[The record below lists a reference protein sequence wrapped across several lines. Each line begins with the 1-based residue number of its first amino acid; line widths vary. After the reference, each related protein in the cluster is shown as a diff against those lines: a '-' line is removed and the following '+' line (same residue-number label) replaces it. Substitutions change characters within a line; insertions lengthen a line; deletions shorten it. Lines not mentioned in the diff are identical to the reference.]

1 MMNVSLKTVGYWSE
15 SGSLLIEGTARRLPR
30 APVGASAPAQE
41 PELLSSAAR
50 PLDASVATSL
60 PTPEVM
66 TQLRFQAFALAL
78 NRLIGAGGGLA
89 NVQGGPL
96 VLAWEALGNPPR
108 R

>member
-1 MMNVSLKTVGYWSE
+1 
-15 SGSLLIEGTARRLPR
+15 
-30 APVGASAPAQE
+30 
-41 PELLSSAAR
+41 
-50 PLDASVATSL
+50 VATSL